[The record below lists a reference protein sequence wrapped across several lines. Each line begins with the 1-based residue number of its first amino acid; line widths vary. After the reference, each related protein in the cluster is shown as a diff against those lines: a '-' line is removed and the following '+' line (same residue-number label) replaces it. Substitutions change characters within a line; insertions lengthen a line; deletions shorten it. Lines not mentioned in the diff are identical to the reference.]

1 MNKKVVCSL
10 VLLIVVSGIAFSEN
24 KTALVIGNSAYEH
37 FPILSRPWQEA
48 GLMKAALE
56 RLGFDVV
63 YVVDGTYDQMYDAL
77 YTFERKLQQ
86 RGGIAFFHYGGH
98 GIQVDGDNYL
108 LPIDKNIPDE
118 RRVKSR
124 AVKATE
130 IVDLMA
136 AAGSDTN
143 IIVLDACRDNPLPAA
158 TRSTSTR
165 GLAKLSAPVN
175 TVVVYSAEA
184 GAAAEDGVFTPTLLE
199 YLEQPGVSFTDI
211 LRQTRRAVYEK
222 TGGKQIPGS
231 YDQLFDPI
239 YLAGRASENSD
250 YTGGTDTSTGALS
263 STTSRLEIP
272 EGFVLVESGT
282 FIMGSPASDKD
293 RYNNEKQHTVRI
305 TRDYYI
311 SKYEVTQA
319 EWKAV
324 MGSNPS
330 SFEGDSLP
338 VEYVSWYEA
347 VEYCNKK
354 SEREGVTPAYII
366 SGNNVTWNKNA
377 NGYRLPTEAEW
388 EYAARGGQKA
398 GEYNVYAGSDRIE
411 TVAWYSD
418 NSGGTTNP
426 VGQKQANELGIYDMS
441 GNVYE
446 WCWDLFGDYPA
457 GSVTDPSGP
466 SSGLDRVL
474 RGGSWTISAK
484 NCRSANRSHNP
495 PSRGGYYLGFRLV
508 RFP

>member
-1 MNKKVVCSL
+1 MNKKVICSL
-10 VLLIVVSGIAFSEN
+10 VLLIVVSGLVFSEN
-24 KTALVIGNSAYEH
+24 KTALVVGNSAYEH
-37 FPILSRPWQEA
+37 FPKLSRPRQEA

-77 YTFERKLQQ
+77 YTFERKLRQ
-86 RGGIAFFHYGGH
+86 RGGTAFFHYGGH

-108 LPIDKNIPDE
+108 LPIDKYIPDE

-124 AVKATE
+124 AVQATE

-175 TVVVYSAEA
+175 TVVVYSAAA

-199 YLEQPGVSFTDI
+199 YLEMPGLSFTDI

-222 TGGKQIPGS
+222 TGGKQVPGS
-231 YDQLFDPI
+231 YDQLFDAI
-239 YLAGRASENSD
+239 YLAGRPSGSLGHTER
-250 YTGGTDTSTGALS
+250 T
-263 STTSRLEIP
+263 EIP
-272 EGFVLVESGT
+272 EGFVLVEAGT
-282 FIMGSPASDKD
+282 FTMGSPVSDKD

-305 TRDYYI
+305 TRDFYI

-324 MGSNPS
+324 MGKNPS
-330 SFEGDSLP
+330 SFAGDNLP

-347 VEYCNKK
+347 VEYCNRR
-354 SEREGVTPAYII
+354 SERDGVTPAYTI
-366 SGNNVTWNKNA
+366 SGNTVTWNKNA

-388 EYAARGGQKA
+388 EYAARGGHKA
-398 GEYNVYAGSDRIE
+398 DGYTVYAGSDRIE
-411 TVAWYSD
+411 NVAWYSD
-418 NSGGTTNP
+418 NSGGKTNP
-426 VGQKQANELGIYDMS
+426 VGRKQANELGIYDMS

-446 WCWDLFGDYPA
+446 WCWDWYGDYPA

-466 SSGLDRVL
+466 SSSSERVL

-484 NCRSANRSHNP
+484 NCRSANRSHSP
-495 PSRGGYYLGFRLV
+495 PSRGGYFLGFRLV
-508 RFP
+508 RLP